1 MDKRQPSVPRLFK
14 LTRSVV
20 KNRSLGRLD
29 GEQRREK
36 RPNQVAQKP
45 GQPAQ
50 QEAEIVAGGGDHG
63 VADSVASLERIAAH
77 AVFGIG
83 VADDRR
89 DAARRF
95 ISRGS
100 GG

>member
-1 MDKRQPSVPRLFK
+1 M
-14 LTRSVV
+14 

-89 DAARRF
+89 ERRGAS
-95 ISRGS
+95 SRGDPAGKEAVLAGDLHRNFS
-100 GG
+100 L